1 MATKL
6 SVNIN
11 KIATL
16 RNTRPGNEP
25 APGRFAAMALD
36 AGAHGI
42 TVHPRPDERHIR
54 STDVTELV
62 QLLNQPTF
70 RGRGQEFNIEGNPF
84 EGDWVSIVEQAKPTQ
99 ATLVPD
105 SIDQATSDHG
115 FSAAPGSIAT
125 LKPMVARLQSFGC
138 RVSLFMD
145 ADPEAIKAIAQTG
158 CDRVELYTAPYA
170 EAFHE
175 GGDALKKSLDQ
186 FSAAAQAAQAA
197 GLGLNA
203 GHDLSLDNL
212 PTFLERVPGVQEVS
226 IGHALIAEA
235 IELGMAETVKR
246 YLTICED

>member
-25 APGRFAAMALD
+25 APGRFAEMALK

-54 STDVTELV
+54 AADVTDLG
-62 QLLNQPTF
+62 QLLSQPTF
-70 RGRGQEFNIEGNPF
+70 QGRTEFNIEGNPF
-84 EGDWVSIVEQAKPTQ
+84 EGDWVSIVERAKPAQ

-115 FSAAPGSIAT
+115 FSAAPESIAL
-125 LKPMVARLQSFGC
+125 LKPMVAKLQSCGC

-145 ADPEAIKAIAQTG
+145 ADPEAIKAIVATG

-170 EAFHE
+170 QAFHQ
-175 GGDALKKSLDQ
+175 GDDSLKQSLNE
-186 FSAAAQAAQAA
+186 FTAAAEAAQKV

-203 GHDLSLDNL
+203 GHDLSLENL
-212 PTFLERVPGVQEVS
+212 PTFLEHVPGIQEVS

-235 IELGMAETVKR
+235 IEYGMTETVKR
-246 YLTICED
+246 YLAICG